1 MPFDVATKSQVFSLE
16 DQVQF
21 DIDSE
26 CVLHFLFL
34 ILFGH
39 DIIQAGHGEI

>member
-1 MPFDVATKSQVFSLE
+1 MRFDFATKSQVFSLE

-21 DIDSE
+21 DIGSE

-39 DIIQAGHGEI
+39 DIIPGGHGEI